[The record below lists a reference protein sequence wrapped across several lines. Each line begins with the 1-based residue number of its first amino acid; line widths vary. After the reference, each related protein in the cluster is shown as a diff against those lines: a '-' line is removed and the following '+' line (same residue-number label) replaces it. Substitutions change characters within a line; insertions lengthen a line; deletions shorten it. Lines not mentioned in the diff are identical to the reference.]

1 MKASAKGTSRA
12 VVAALWLVPTMLGG
26 CIPSN
31 VVAKQDRMV
40 EAPLTE
46 LQFVPGDAA
55 QLGGFYE
62 SVQITGD
69 AAVSLRKVFYW
80 FDEGGKY
87 TAAALIDGP
96 DGVEFQTLVGTWR
109 ATAEGLVLD
118 DADAVPVAVAGEH
131 VRLATGGGGLTLRRS
146 ILQ

>member
-1 MKASAKGTSRA
+1 MKSRSQRVSRLA
-12 VVAALWLVPTMLGG
+12 VAALWLVPPTLGG

-40 EAPLTE
+40 EAPLAE

-55 QLGGFYE
+55 RLAGFYE

-80 FDEGGKY
+80 FDEGGTY
-87 TAAALIDGP
+87 TAAALVDGP

-118 DADAVPVAVAGEH
+118 DADAVPVTVADEH
-131 VRLATGGGGLTLRRS
+131 VRLATASGELTLRRS